1 MGLIRCFCWSML
13 CNLGC
18 TTHISLSLSL
28 LSFFWLGGGGISAL
42 VSFGLCIDGCE
53 GPFLESVQA
62 QAKARTLGLIVV
74 V

>member
-18 TTHISLSLSL
+18 TTYISLSLSPL
-28 LSFFWLGGGGISAL
+28 FFFGGGGGISGL

-62 QAKARTLGLIVV
+62 QAEARTLGLIVV